1 MKEERNRLTEGAIAG
16 KLIRFAIPVF
26 LGSVFQQL
34 YNTADAL
41 IVGRMLGSQALAA
54 VSATGVL
61 VILLISLFSGISTG
75 AGVLVSKYY
84 GARDDED
91 VSKGIHTEL
100 AFDIVMG
107 CLLTLI
113 GIFLTPIFLR
123 WMGTPEEI
131 LPMSVLYLRV
141 YYSGSICLVLYNGCR
156 SIMQALGDSRHP
168 LYYLIFSSVLNV
180 ILDYVFIRF
189 FHGGV
194 GSAALATV
202 IAQFISAVLCLV
214 QLSRTGEY
222 RVSLRKIRFTFPILK
237 EMLSYGLPAGI
248 QTTVTYFA
256 NVVAQSF
263 INSFGTM
270 AIAGFGAYGR
280 IEGFGFLPITCF
292 AVSITTF
299 VGQNLGAKKY
309 DRARAGAKIGIISCF
324 CLSLLVGLFAFT
336 FARQLIGAFV
346 QDEEAIRFGVEKMR
360 VSAFFWAVVSLSHT
374 VAAVLRG
381 SGRSVIPM
389 ISMFFFWFILRLA
402 ILYVFMPIWHDI
414 RILYWLY
421 PITWV
426 VSAVFLLFYF
436 WRADWVHGFE
446 KKGKLS

>member
-1 MKEERNRLTEGAIAG
+1 MKEEKNRLTEGAIAG

-41 IVGRMLGSQALAA
+41 IVGRLLGSKALAA

-100 AFDIVMG
+100 AFDLVMG
-107 CLLTLI
+107 CALTLI

-131 LPMSVLYLRV
+131 LPLSILYLRV

-202 IAQFISAVLCLV
+202 IAQFISAVLCLL
-214 QLSRTGEY
+214 QLSLTGEY
-222 RVSLRKIRFTFPILK
+222 RVSVRKIRFTPAILK
-237 EMLSYGLPAGI
+237 EMLGYGLPAGI

-256 NVVAQSF
+256 NVVAQSY

-280 IEGFGFLPITCF
+280 LEGFGFLPITCF

-309 DRARAGAKIGIISCF
+309 ERAKSGAKIGILSCF
-324 CLSLLVGLFAFT
+324 CLSILIGLIAFV

-346 QDEEAIRFGVEKMR
+346 QDEEAVRFGIEKIQ

-381 SGRSVIPM
+381 SGRSVVPM
-389 ISMFFFWFILRLA
+389 ISMFFFWFVLRLA
-402 ILYVFMPIWHDI
+402 ILYVCMPIWHDI

-421 PITWV
+421 PVTWV

-436 WRADWVHGFE
+436 WKADWVHGFE
-446 KKGKLS
+446 KKEILS